1 MITMNKGAH
10 FLGQPMCGQLISL
23 LDKAQILRI
32 SQENKKRP
40 LRNGLNI
47 GLYYP
52 YRRAVVVAR

>member
-1 MITMNKGAH
+1 MNKGAH
-10 FLGQPMCGQLISL
+10 FIGQRMCGQLISL

-47 GLYYP
+47 GSYYL
-52 YRRAVVVAR
+52 YRRAAVVTC